1 MIILEANTP
10 IKYFF
15 HKFSREILPFFTFL
29 PKNLEKRGGLAS
41 LEENRE
47 FVPLEALL

>member
-15 HKFSREILPFFTFL
+15 HKFSREILPFCTFL
-29 PKNLEKRGGLAS
+29 SKNLEKRGGLAS

>member
-1 MIILEANTP
+1 MIILEADTP
-10 IKYFF
+10 IKYFV
-15 HKFSREILPFFTFL
+15 HKFRREILPFFIFL
-29 PKNLEKRGGLAS
+29 PKNLEKKGGLAS